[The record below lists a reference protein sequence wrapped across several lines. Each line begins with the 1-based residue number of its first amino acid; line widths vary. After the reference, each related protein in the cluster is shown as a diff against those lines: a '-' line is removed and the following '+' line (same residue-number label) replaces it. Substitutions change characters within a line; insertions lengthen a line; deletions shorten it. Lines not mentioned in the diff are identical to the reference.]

1 MLQLLSRFDAWLTA
15 QVFQRLV
22 DLSQLRPA
30 WWGRQAAAV
39 LLIVGIVR
47 AVNTG
52 YSILAVIYVL
62 AMGVWLLATFIEP
75 LYASLAESTWMR
87 YFALFDAAITIS
99 ALLLPLLGEQPDR
112 LARWVVGS
120 AGFTSYFYFAT
131 CRPPRPRL
139 PRRKPVL
146 RQVG

>member
-1 MLQLLSRFDAWLTA
+1 MLQLSRLDAWLTA
-15 QVFQRLV
+15 QVFQKVV

-39 LLIVGIVR
+39 LLIMGIVR

-52 YSILAVIYVL
+52 YPILTVIYVL

-75 LYASLAESTWMR
+75 LYASLAESTWVR
-87 YFALFDAAITIS
+87 YFALFDAAITVS
-99 ALLLPLLGEQPDR
+99 ALLLPLLGEQPDL

-120 AGFTSYFYFAT
+120 VCLTSYFYFAT
-131 CRPPRPRL
+131 CRPPRPKH
-139 PRRKPVL
+139 PRKKPVI
-146 RQVG
+146 RHAA